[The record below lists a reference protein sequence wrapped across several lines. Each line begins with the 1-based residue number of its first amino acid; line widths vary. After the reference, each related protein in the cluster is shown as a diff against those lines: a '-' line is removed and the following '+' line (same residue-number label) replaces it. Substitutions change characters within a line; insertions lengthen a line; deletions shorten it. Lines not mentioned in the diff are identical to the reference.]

1 MQWLIRALTERCSLN
16 EIIHNHF
23 AGDCILPLHY
33 ILCWLNLEANAKCSN
48 FFMLSEQNLDLLDY
62 DAVEECVVEC
72 CGVEWSV
79 VVVTTVSARF
89 SWAETSVQCRR
100 SSVRRHQRPGRAVSG
115 DYPAIVTHLT
125 RDITVMLRYQ
135 WIILVSPCTVKP
147 DLVECESKFQNL
159 KVKKNDWCINISA
172 FDTLLLSKL
181 IPKLV
186 SSGINWK
193 L

>member
-1 MQWLIRALTERCSLN
+1 MQ
-16 EIIHNHF
+16 
-23 AGDCILPLHY
+23 
-33 ILCWLNLEANAKCSN
+33 NAQI

-135 WIILVSPCTVKP
+135 WIILVSPCTVNP
-147 DLVECESKFQNL
+147 DLVECESKFKNL
-159 KVKKNDWCINISA
+159 KWKKMMYKYISIWYIIIIKV
-172 FDTLLLSKL
+172 DTKTGQQWHQLEALNKH
-181 IPKLV
+181 IM
-186 SSGINWK
+186 
-193 L
+193 